1 MSLTPLRLFFCVA
14 LVAACCCG
22 ISCASNS
29 TKDANANDDPVGGT
43 TAKGD
48 DGVDRQVSIVRT
60 STGATVTELYTAKA
74 VVAAVDKST
83 RAVTLTTPDG
93 RKTSFKAGDEVRN
106 FDQIAVGDRVTAEV
120 WEVLSIH
127 LVGKGSASDS
137 EADAAV
143 AAGRAPK
150 GAKPGGF
157 LVASTEEFATVIAVD
172 PESRQGTLKFPDG
185 KWRSLQVGPNVDL
198 TNVKPGDK
206 VSIRHTE
213 GAVITVEGK

>member
-1 MSLTPLRLFFCVA
+1 MYLTPLRLFSCIVMVA
-14 LVAACCCG
+14 SCCCG
-22 ISCASNS
+22 ISCASNN
-29 TKDANANDDPVGGT
+29 TQPGADPAGASG
-43 TAKGD
+43 ASGD

-60 STGATVTELYTAKA
+60 STGATVTEIYTLRA

-83 RAVTLTTPDG
+83 RSVTLAAPDG
-93 RKTSFKAGDEVRN
+93 QKTTFKAGDEARN
-106 FDQIAVGDRVTAEV
+106 FDQIAVGDHVTAQI
-120 WEVLSIH
+120 WEVLSMH
-127 LVGKGSASDS
+127 LTGKGSSSDS

-143 AAGRAPK
+143 AAGRTPK

-157 LVASTEEFATVIAVD
+157 IVASTEEFATVIAVD

-213 GAVITVEGK
+213 GAAISVEGK

>member
-1 MSLTPLRLFFCVA
+1 MYLTPLRVFSCIVFV
-14 LVAACCCG
+14 ACCCG
-22 ISCASNS
+22 ISCASN
-29 TKDANANDDPVGGT
+29 NNDPAAD
-43 TAKGD
+43 KNGD
-48 DGVDRQVSIVRT
+48 DGIDRQVSIVRT

-74 VVAAVDKST
+74 VVAAVDKAT
-83 RAVTLTTPDG
+83 RAVTLATPDG
-93 RKTSFKAGDEVRN
+93 QKTTFKAGEEARN
-106 FDQIAVGDRVTAEV
+106 FDQIAVGDHVTANI

-127 LVGKGSASDS
+127 LVGKGNVSDS
-137 EADAAV
+137 EPDAAV

-157 LVASTEEFATVIAVD
+157 IMASTEQFATVIAVD

-213 GAVITVEGK
+213 GAAISVEGK